1 MYRCGKL
8 QRKAEQ
14 IEAVMKCV
22 TKENY
27 AVICQRVKKLADSDE
42 KLGSSNFYGGI
53 KYFADENVFWIN
65 TIYDKLE

>member
-1 MYRCGKL
+1 
-8 QRKAEQ
+8 
-14 IEAVMKCV
+14 MKCV